1 MKFLAQWMGAVVFTG
16 LAAHAAP
23 FTINVVMGGGLTTT
37 QQAVFTTAAN
47 TWMGLLP
54 SYQAGINIAS
64 LNINASGV
72 AIDGAGGILGS
83 AGPDTITNQ
92 GGFWLSTTGT
102 MQFDTAD
109 LTNMENN
116 GTLLAVILHEM
127 AHVMGFGTLWNLNNV
142 YTDGTGQY
150 TGANAIAAYR
160 TEYNQLLATFVPVEL
175 GGGPG
180 TANGHWNENDGGG
193 CCTGIISSNGDM
205 TFDLMTG
212 WLNGGSFISNTT
224 VASFTDIGYM
234 SAGAAIPEPGTFA
247 LFGAGL
253 AIVGFHRRR
262 R

>member
-1 MKFLAQWMGAVVFTG
+1 MGAIVFTG
-16 LAAHAAP
+16 LVAQAAP
-23 FTINVVMGGGLTTT
+23 FTINVVMGGGLTPT
-37 QQAVFTTAAN
+37 QQAIFSTAAN
-47 TWMGLLP
+47 TWMGVLP
-54 SYQAGINIAS
+54 NYQAGINIAS

-83 AGPDTITNQ
+83 AGPDFISNQ
-92 GGFWLSTTGT
+92 GGYWLATDGS

-109 LTNMENN
+109 LASMESS

-193 CCTGIISSNGDM
+193 CCTGIISAQGDM
-205 TFDLMTG
+205 TFDIMTG
-212 WLNGGSFISNTT
+212 WLNSGSFISNTT

-234 SAGAAIPEPGTFA
+234 SAGAAVPEPGTFA

-253 AIVGFHRRR
+253 VLVGLYRRR